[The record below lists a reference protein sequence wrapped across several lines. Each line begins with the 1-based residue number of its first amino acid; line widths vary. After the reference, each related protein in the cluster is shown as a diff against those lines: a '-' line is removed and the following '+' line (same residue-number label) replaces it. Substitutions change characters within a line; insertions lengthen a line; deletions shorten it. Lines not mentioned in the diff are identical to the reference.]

1 MRLAHVIATSLV
13 PLAVLLG
20 GCSASTGSTDA
31 DATAT
36 VTSSGAVGTPASSP
50 TWSSVEDRCY
60 LDAPGRLTTYEGDDG
75 TVLSGAVVGRGPVA
89 AVFVHQTGGGGMC
102 GWLPFAAWAAR
113 HGVRAV
119 LVDACGYGASVC
131 SDAVRTDPAAMLRIP
146 VEWARS
152 DGADRVTVVGASM
165 GGWLVAVGGEAA
177 GADAIVNLSGP
188 RYWGGTTDI
197 REAARSTTVPLLVSA
212 ADDDRGIDVRALRQ
226 SVRVSPAS
234 EKRYLPAPSGH
245 GWGMLTEYVEMGSPV
260 TPVGRAVLAW
270 IKG

>member
-1 MRLAHVIATSLV
+1 MHLAPVITAALV
-13 PLAVLLG
+13 PIALLLG
-20 GCSASTGSTDA
+20 GCSPGPSSTEPDA
-31 DATAT
+31 PAA
-36 VTSSGAVGTPASSP
+36 VTSSGTAGTPTSSP

-60 LDAPGRLTTYEGDDG
+60 LHAPGRLTTFEGDDG
-75 TVLSGAVVGRGPVA
+75 TVLSGAVIGSGRAA

-102 GWLPFAAWAAR
+102 GWLPYAAWAAR

-119 LVDACGYGASVC
+119 LVDACGYGASAC
-131 SDAVRTDPAAMLRIP
+131 SDAVRADPAAMLRIP

-152 DGADRVTVVGASM
+152 AGADRVTVVGASM
-165 GGWLVAVGGEAA
+165 GGWLVAVGGQEA

-188 RYWGGTTDI
+188 RYWDGTTDV
-197 REAARSTTVPLLVSA
+197 REVARSTTVPLLVSA

-226 SVRVSPAS
+226 SVRVSPATR
-234 EKRYLPAPSGH
+234 KRYLPAPSGH

-270 IKG
+270 VKG